1 MSAEAK
7 LKALGI
13 ELPAAPAAAGLYAPC
28 VRSGN
33 QVFVS
38 GQVPVKE
45 GAPMRKG
52 KLGQG
57 VTIDDAAG
65 LARQCALQA
74 LAIVRAEV
82 GSLDRVTRV
91 IRVGGFVASAD
102 GFTDHPKVVNGASQ
116 LLLDVFGEAGRHA
129 RIAVGL
135 AELPFGVPVEVEFL
149 FEVAD

>member
-7 LKALGI
+7 LKELGI

-33 QVFVS
+33 QGLVS
-38 GQVPVKE
+38 GQLPVQD
-45 GAPMRKG
+45 GAPIRKG

-57 VTIDDAAG
+57 VTIDDANA

-82 GSLDRVTRV
+82 GSLDRVTKVLR
-91 IRVGGFVASAD
+91 IGGFVASAD

-116 LLLDVFGEAGRHA
+116 VLLDVFGEAGRHA

>member
-7 LKALGI
+7 LNELGI
-13 ELPAAPAAAGLYAPC
+13 ELPAVPAAAGLYAPC

-33 QVFVS
+33 QLFVS
-38 GQVPVKE
+38 GQVPMKD

-57 VTIDDAAG
+57 VTIDDANA

-74 LAIVRAEV
+74 LAIVRGEL
-82 GSLDRVTRV
+82 GSLDKVSRV
-91 IRVGGFVASAD
+91 IRVGGFVASAE
-102 GFTDHPKVVNGASQ
+102 GFIDHPKVVNGASQ
-116 LLLDVFGEAGRHA
+116 VLLDVFGEAGRHA

-149 FEVAD
+149 FEVA